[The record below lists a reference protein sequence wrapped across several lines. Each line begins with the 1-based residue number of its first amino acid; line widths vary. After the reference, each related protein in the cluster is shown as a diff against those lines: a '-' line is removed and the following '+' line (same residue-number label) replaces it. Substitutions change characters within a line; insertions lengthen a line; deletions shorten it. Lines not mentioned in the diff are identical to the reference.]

1 MNEETCEGSLLNDQ
15 SHDDRTVEEKTYC
28 LLLHDD
34 RYYLDLC
41 QKARESSGAN
51 LPDVADVQKG
61 PRAQA
66 LPAQISDAVSM
77 PDSSSGFQLINKHNF
92 CDDQPA

>member
-1 MNEETCEGSLLNDQ
+1 MIETNYRLRILHLISAKK
-15 SHDDRTVEEKTYC
+15 VEKTEC
-28 LLLHDD
+28 
-34 RYYLDLC
+34 
-41 QKARESSGAN
+41 ARSGAN